1 MEKRILKTL
10 NDTTVIPAV
19 LSSISSRSECS
30 PVYKDG
36 MSPLFVSPMLNIIN
50 DENFHCFLENKINVV
65 LPRDDE
71 RKLFNERLQRWR
83 KYWNKVF
90 VALSLKE
97 FEDCFRMY
105 IRLWQSE

>member
-1 MEKRILKTL
+1 MENILKTL

-19 LSSISSRSECS
+19 LSSIESRSECS
-30 PVYKDG
+30 PVYKNG

-71 RKLFNERLQRWR
+71 RKPFQERFDRWR

-90 VALSLKE
+90 VALSLNE
-97 FEDCFRMY
+97 FKSCFGYLRGGN
-105 IRLWQSE
+105 